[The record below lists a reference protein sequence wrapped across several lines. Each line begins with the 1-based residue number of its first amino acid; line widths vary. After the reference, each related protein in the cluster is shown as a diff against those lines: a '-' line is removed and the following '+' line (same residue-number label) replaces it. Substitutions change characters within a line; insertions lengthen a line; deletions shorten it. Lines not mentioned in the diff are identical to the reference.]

1 MNNIPK
7 IMELSERLSAC
18 EKDPLDEPEP
28 EPELLNLTT
37 IIDDCK
43 VEIFQYLQWQDLMS
57 IAETNKQLYAAV
69 CLAFR
74 QKYGTGKVY
83 IFQQNYRYFIFDRS

>member
-7 IMELSERLSAC
+7 IMESSERLSAC
-18 EKDPLDEPEP
+18 EKDPLDEP